1 MNTKPITVRIEYL
14 RAKAMETHDR
24 EKLKGL
30 LIRAK
35 SLACDYYELTHKPLG
50 VTGEVAEL
58 EAAGKLGLELAVART
73 PFYDA
78 CRQVGSETKLF
89 QIKGRAVAR
98 SDPYR
103 GRVPSIKYN
112 GEFNAVLL
120 VLLDKSTFEAIE
132 IWEAPREKIAL
143 RLQAPGSRA
152 RNERGSMGHAQFKSL
167 ADKVWPVSD
176 PSS

>member
-1 MNTKPITVRIEYL
+1 
-14 RAKAMETHDR
+14 METHDQ

-73 PFYDA
+73 PSYDA
-78 CRQVGSETKLF
+78 CRQAGLETKYF

-98 SDPYR
+98 SDRYR
-103 GRVPSIKYN
+103 GRVPSIKFD
-112 GEFNAVLL
+112 GKFDAVLL
-120 VLLDKSTFEAIE
+120 VLLDKATFEAIE

-143 RLQAPGSRA
+143 RLQAPGSKA
-152 RNERGSMGHAQFKSL
+152 RNERRSMGIAQFKSI
-167 ADKVWPVSD
+167 AKKVWPVSD
-176 PSS
+176 PSDPFVP

>member
-1 MNTKPITVRIEYL
+1 
-14 RAKAMETHDR
+14 METRDQ
-24 EKLKGL
+24 EKLKEL

-73 PFYDA
+73 PFHDA
-78 CRQVGSETKLF
+78 CRQAGPEIKYF

-103 GRVPSIKYN
+103 GRVPSKCN
-112 GEFNAVLL
+112 GKFDAVLL
-120 VLLDKSTFEAIE
+120 VLLDKATFEAIE

-143 RLQAPGSRA
+143 RLEAPGSRA
-152 RNERGSMGHAQFKSL
+152 RNKRGSMGIAQFKSI
-167 ADKVWPVSD
+167 AEKVWPVSNR
-176 PSS
+176 SV